1 MKANDISFN
10 ERFYMSIFSEYL
22 NKNIHLNISDEL
34 DASEEE
40 LTDKYREKIASFV
53 NNTPQWYGITC
64 DSIIAWTKN
73 VYKIDVHLQD
83 IELMGIYILFE
94 QNEHELFGL
103 IFRVEFD
110 IEHGCGIKIKIN
122 EGKYEIIEIGTGE
135 VAFC

>member
-10 ERFYMSIFSEYL
+10 ENFYMSIFSEYL

-34 DASEEE
+34 DTSEEE
-40 LTDKYREKIASFV
+40 LTDEYREKIVNFV

-64 DSIIAWTKN
+64 DSIIAWVKN
-73 VYKIDVHLQD
+73 VYKIDIHLQD

-103 IFRVEFD
+103 IFRLEFD

-122 EGKYEIIEIGTGE
+122 DGKYEIIETGTGE

>member
-10 ERFYMSIFSEYL
+10 ENFYMSIFSEYL
-22 NKNIHLNISDEL
+22 SKNIHLNISDEL

-53 NNTPQWYGITC
+53 NNTSQWYGITC

-122 EGKYEIIEIGTGE
+122 DGKYEIIETGTGE

>member
-10 ERFYMSIFSEYL
+10 ENFYTSVFSEYL

-40 LTDKYREKIASFV
+40 LTDEYTQKVASFV
-53 NNTPQWYGITC
+53 NNMSQWYGIAC
-64 DSIIAWTKN
+64 DSIIAWVKN
-73 VYKIDVHLQD
+73 VYKIDINLQD

>member
-10 ERFYMSIFSEYL
+10 ENFYMSIFSEYL

-40 LTDKYREKIASFV
+40 LTDEYREKIVNFV

-64 DSIIAWTKN
+64 DSIIAWVKN
-73 VYKIDVHLQD
+73 VYKIDIHLQD

-103 IFRVEFD
+103 IFRLEFD

-122 EGKYEIIEIGTGE
+122 DGKYEIIETGTGE

>member
-40 LTDKYREKIASFV
+40 LTDKYREKIVSFV

-64 DSIIAWTKN
+64 DSIISWTKN

>member
-40 LTDKYREKIASFV
+40 LTDKYREKIVSFV

-64 DSIIAWTKN
+64 DSIISWIKN
-73 VYKIDVHLQD
+73 VYKLDVHLQD

>member
-10 ERFYMSIFSEYL
+10 ENFYMSIFSEYL

-40 LTDKYREKIASFV
+40 LTDEYREKIVNFV

-64 DSIIAWTKN
+64 DSIIAWVKN

-103 IFRVEFD
+103 IFRLEFD

-122 EGKYEIIEIGTGE
+122 DGKYEIIETGTGE